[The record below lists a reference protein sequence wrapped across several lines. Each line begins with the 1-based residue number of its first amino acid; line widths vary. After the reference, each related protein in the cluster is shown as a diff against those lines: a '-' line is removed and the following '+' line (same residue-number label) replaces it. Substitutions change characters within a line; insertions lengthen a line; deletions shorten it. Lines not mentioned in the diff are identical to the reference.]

1 MLGAGQAY
9 ADAHRHRVGVIG
21 KRCQRFHTGP
31 NALGQQPRPG
41 QVGFRQYYLK
51 LLPPITSGQICRT
64 ADARLDGFGH
74 LPQRVVTTGMAVS
87 LVKRLEVVHIHHQHG
102 QWLAIALRTRPL
114 LAQHLVQTT
123 AVGQAGQ
130 AVGGG

>member
-1 MLGAGQAY
+1 M
-9 ADAHRHRVGVIG
+9 GVIG

-64 ADARLDGFGH
+64 ADARLDGLGH
-74 LPQRVVTTGMAVS
+74 LTQRVVATGMAMA
-87 LVKRLEVVHIHHQHG
+87 LVERLEVVHIHHQHR
-102 QWLAIALRTRPL
+102 QRHAIALRARPL
-114 LAQHLVQTT
+114 LPQHLVQTAT
-123 AVGQAGQ
+123 VGQAGQ
-130 AVGGG
+130 AVGSG